1 MAVVVKDKKTQK
13 KYILLGTG
21 FGAYKAIRPSF
32 FGGNLLPH
40 EEEGTIATVAVCDS
54 KGNIIWIESDV
65 LQVIEVDGVKI
76 SEIDLFEAD
85 READRIEE
93 KLNENKKSLNYY
105 EFCPMCGTKL
115 NENEQYCPGCGL
127 KLMD

>member
-1 MAVVVKDKKTQK
+1 MVSVIVKDKNTQK

-21 FGAYKAIRPSF
+21 FGTYKAVRPSL

-54 KGNIIWIESDV
+54 KGDIIWIDSDA

-76 SEIDLFEAD
+76 SEIDLFES
-85 READRIEE
+85 DRIEE
-93 KLNENKKSLNYY
+93 KLNQSKKALNYC
-105 EFCPMCGTKL
+105 EFCPTCGTKV
-115 NENEQYCPGCGL
+115 NKNEQYCHGCGL